1 MTIYRG
7 KAKCYFQLIQK
18 YEAIIAENQAAFRL
32 KLLEDTM
39 PESLKL
45 RSGQFTPS
53 FILLFNLNVLAMSRS
68 VQIQLRDSLQ
78 NTEKTAE
85 LMPLV
90 QVAHGLELLTQL
102 ESSF

>member
-1 MTIYRG
+1 
-7 KAKCYFQLIQK
+7 
-18 YEAIIAENQAAFRL
+18 
-32 KLLEDTM
+32 
-39 PESLKL
+39 
-45 RSGQFTPS
+45 
-53 FILLFNLNVLAMSRS
+53 MSRS

-90 QVAHGLELLTQL
+90 QVDPELELLTQL